1 MIAKVE
7 VFLHVDNI
15 VSIIFVLLQKSIK
28 DLNFHQSLAV
38 KSAIS
43 YDIQMDESL
52 TQSKFIAI
60 QTLHTPQF
68 YYKLNVRDN
77 S

>member
-43 YDIQMDESL
+43 YGIQMDESL

-60 QTLHTPQF
+60 QTLQPPQF
-68 YYKLNVRDN
+68 YYKLNVWDN
-77 S
+77 